1 VSRVLAFALTLAIAW
16 DVRADLAVA
25 DGTGTTVRLTTSAH
39 RIVSLAPHATELLF
53 VAGAGVRVIGVIDPA
68 DWPRDAVR
76 LPRVGDARSLD
87 LERIIALRPDL
98 AVAWPFT
105 VPSQVERLRSLGVA
119 IYITDAHTPDAI
131 ADDIERLGILAGSE
145 ELARRAAVS
154 FRSRLAAVRAR
165 THSAP
170 PIRVFYE
177 IWNQPLYTVGGAHLI
192 TAALTMCGGENV
204 FASLLLPAPS
214 VSIEAVLAAAPD
226 AIIAGTDDAVRPAWL
241 DDWRRWTSLPAVR
254 RDNLMVVDAN
264 LLHRPGPRF
273 AEGVEQLCA
282 ALDRARVREPLQ
294 RSHMSRV
301 SVAMASDARR
311 RGAANSS
318 SYSQAAQQRR

>member
-1 VSRVLAFALTLAIAW
+1 MPAFAFSTDPMPWVLAFVLTLAVAW
-16 DVRADLAVA
+16 GVRAGGLAVV
-25 DGTGTTVRLTTSAH
+25 DGAGATVSLTASAQ

-53 VAGAGVRVIGVIDPA
+53 AAGAGAQVIGVIEPA
-68 DWPRDAVR
+68 DWPREAAGV
-76 LPRVGDARSLD
+76 PRVGDARSLD

-131 ADDIERLGILAGSE
+131 ADDIERLGVLAGTE
-145 ELARRAAVS
+145 VQAQRAAAA

-165 THSAP
+165 TRDATP
-170 PIRVFYE
+170 VRVFYE

-192 TAALTMCGGENV
+192 TAALAMCGGKNV
-204 FASLLLPAPS
+204 FASSVLPAPS
-214 VSIEAVLAAAPD
+214 VSVEAVLAAAPD
-226 AIIAGTDDAVRPAWL
+226 AIVAGTDDAVRPAWL

-282 ALDRARVREPLQ
+282 ALDRARVKARML
-294 RSHMSRV
+294 
-301 SVAMASDARR
+301 ASADERAPGLKALSERHE
-311 RGAANSS
+311 
-318 SYSQAAQQRR
+318 